1 MMDDELIEARFVDL
15 CLVLN
20 VLRKH
25 QVTCKP
31 AKAIL
36 FATEVEV
43 AGHVVG
49 QVIRGPIPGYLASL
63 LHLERPQRIT

>member
-1 MMDDELIEARFVDL
+1 MTDGELIEACFVDV

-25 QVTCKP
+25 QVTCKG

-43 AGHVVG
+43 AGNVVG
-49 QVIRGPIPGYLASL
+49 QVIRRPILG
-63 LHLERPQRIT
+63 